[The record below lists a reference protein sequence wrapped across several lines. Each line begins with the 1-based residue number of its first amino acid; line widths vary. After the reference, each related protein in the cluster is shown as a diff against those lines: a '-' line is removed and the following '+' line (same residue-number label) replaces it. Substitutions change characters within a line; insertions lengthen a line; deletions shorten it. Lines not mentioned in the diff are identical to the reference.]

1 MNRENSNY
9 SSLYLTALDE
19 ALRNTIVSDE
29 KGQPLELEEG
39 LSLTNQ
45 LTKNTQ
51 EKRGRL
57 FFAGNGA
64 SASFATHMTLDWSK
78 NGGVSVIGLHDP
90 AQMSAL
96 ANDNGY
102 DEVFAAPVKW
112 HGRPE
117 DILVTISSS
126 GNSENIIRAIEA
138 AREVGM
144 SVITYSGLKADN
156 KSRQLGDINWFVPA
170 KTYGIVECA
179 HQSLL
184 HMWLDSF
191 MGITEWNRDDAQNMN
206 KKYFRL

>member
-1 MNRENSNY
+1 MIKNY
-9 SSLYLTALDE
+9 PTNYLSSLDE
-19 ALRNTIVSDE
+19 SLRNTAVTDVE
-29 KGQPLELEEG
+29 GRMLGLDKGLAMTNEL
-39 LSLTNQ
+39 T
-45 LTKNTQ
+45 TVTQ
-51 EKRGRL
+51 AAKGRL

-64 SASFATHMTLDWSK
+64 SASFATHMALDWSK
-78 NGGVSVIGLHDP
+78 NGGVSVIGMHDP
-90 AQMSAL
+90 AQLTAL

-102 DEVFAAPVKW
+102 EEVFAAPVKW
-112 HGRPE
+112 HGRAE

-126 GNSENIIRAIEA
+126 GNSPNIINAIEA

-144 SVITYSGLKADN
+144 KVITYTGLKEDN
-156 KSRQLGDINWFVPA
+156 KSRQLGDVNWFVPA
-170 KTYGIVECA
+170 KTYGVVECA